1 MQERNS
7 YSNTEQRFS
16 ELRVQLEEAK
26 SRLREQER
34 MIQSL
39 MAANKRLETDSCLL
53 REEMERME

>member
-7 YSNTEQRFS
+7 NRNIEQRCS
-16 ELRVQLEEAK
+16 ELRAQLEEAK

-34 MIQSL
+34 MIQSV
-39 MAANKRLETDSCLL
+39 MAANKRLETDSGLV